1 MPESS
6 PIPPTSWVNDRGTW
20 PFYVFVIF
28 LLRYFCFV
36 IGMAKHIEPWSL
48 VRLAAGNPSCW
59 TAAQLHAYGQ
69 IECRLIL
76 LSSLAGSDYT
86 FRCYLLALSLQ
97 TRVAGRLRVQDG
109 KIRQENLLVPPLLL
123 RTANER
129 LHLWI
134 RMGCLMRLLFKQ
146 GTDRRWRSL
155 LVE

>member
-1 MPESS
+1 MAVLCVCHLSAA
-6 PIPPTSWVNDRGTW
+6 ILLFCDRNGEAHRAMVAGA
-20 PFYVFVIF
+20 PCRCQPF
-28 LLRYFCFV
+28 LLDCRLT
-36 IGMAKHIEPWSL
+36 A
-48 VRLAAGNPSCW
+48 RLAKLNAD
-59 TAAQLHAYGQ
+59 Y
-69 IECRLIL
+69 LIIL
-76 LSSLAGSDYT
+76 LAGSDYT